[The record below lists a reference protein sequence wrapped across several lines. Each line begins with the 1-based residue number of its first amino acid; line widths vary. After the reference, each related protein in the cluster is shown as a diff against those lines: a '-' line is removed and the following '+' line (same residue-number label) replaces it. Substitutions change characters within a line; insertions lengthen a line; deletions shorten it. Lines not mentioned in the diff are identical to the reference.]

1 MNHFMNNAIEFL
13 RKKTMRKLTYKILE
27 ETPNSQTTKFI
38 EFITDRT
45 PQWTEEQYLR
55 NRVNTTMELIEDE
68 ETEETEPISR
78 EVRLG

>member
-1 MNHFMNNAIEFL
+1 
-13 RKKTMRKLTYKILE
+13 MRKLTYKIVE
-27 ETPNSQTTKFI
+27 ETTNSQTHKFI

-55 NRVNTTMELIEDE
+55 NRINTTMELVSDE

-78 EVRLG
+78 ESRLG

>member
-1 MNHFMNNAIEFL
+1 
-13 RKKTMRKLTYKILE
+13 MRKLTYKIVE
-27 ETPNSQTTKFI
+27 ETDRTHKVSKFI

-55 NRVNTTMELIEDE
+55 NRINTTMELVSDE

-78 EVRLG
+78 ESRLG

>member
-1 MNHFMNNAIEFL
+1 MLTAI
-13 RKKTMRKLTYKILE
+13 
-27 ETPNSQTTKFI
+27 FI

-68 ETEETEPISR
+68 ETKETEPISR